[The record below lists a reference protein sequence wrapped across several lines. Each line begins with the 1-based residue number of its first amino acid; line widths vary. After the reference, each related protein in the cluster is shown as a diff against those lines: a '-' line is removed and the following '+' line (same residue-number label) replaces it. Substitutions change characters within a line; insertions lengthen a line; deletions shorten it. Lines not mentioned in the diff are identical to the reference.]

1 MMNKETSSA
10 AKSILDIRSMA
21 LVSLMTAVCCILAP
35 MSVPI
40 GPVPVSLSVLAV
52 LFVAYVIGPRLGAIS
67 VLLYILIGLVGL
79 PVFSGYS
86 GGPAKLF
93 GPTGGYIIG
102 YLPLVIIAGWFV
114 TRFPTRQWYLQ
125 IAGMILGLVI
135 CYMLGTAWFMVLMH
149 TSLQEAL
156 SLCVYPFLAF
166 DAMKIAT
173 ACIVGN
179 TITRIT
185 NRLK

>member
-1 MMNKETSSA
+1 MSKESSTVKA
-10 AKSILDIRSMA
+10 AFDIRSMA

-52 LFVAYVIGPRLGAIS
+52 FFVAYVIGPRLGAIS

-102 YLPLVIIAGWFV
+102 YLPLVVISGWFIS
-114 TRFPTRQWYLQ
+114 RFPMRQWYLQ
-125 IAGMILGLVI
+125 IAGMVLGLAV
-135 CYMLGTAWFMVLMH
+135 CYLLGTAWFMLLMH

-156 SLCVYPFLAF
+156 PLCVYPFLAF
-166 DAMKIAT
+166 DALKIVT
-173 ACIVGN
+173 AFIVGN
-179 TITRIT
+179 TVARVT
-185 NRLK
+185 NRIR

>member
-1 MMNKETSSA
+1 MSKETST
-10 AKSILDIRSMA
+10 AKTVFDIRSMA
-21 LVSLMTAVCCILAP
+21 LVSLMTAICCILAP

-93 GPTGGYIIG
+93 GPTGGYIVG
-102 YLPLVIIAGWFV
+102 YLPLVIITGWFV
-114 TRFPTRQWYLQ
+114 TRFSMKQWYLQ
-125 IAGMILGLVI
+125 IAGMVLGLAV
-135 CYMLGTAWFMVLMH
+135 CYVLGTAWFMVLMH
-149 TSLQEAL
+149 TSLQESL

-166 DAMKIAT
+166 DTMKIVT

-179 TITRIT
+179 TVARVT